1 MLIKSHPRPGTFS
14 FKLFD
19 FFISSRIYRGG
30 WSMFD
35 FSGKPFSFIKQIVL
49 LTSFM
54 VLLSS
59 LVLGNPVGIQ
69 QEVSIETAL
78 KEAYENYKDV
88 KDGKNADYIP
98 ELAKVPSELFGIA
111 VVTVEGAVYA
121 IGDTDYSFAI
131 ESVSKPFTLALV
143 MRELQNS
150 KVIEE
155 RIDVEPTGLPF
166 NSVLAVE
173 ILPARSVNPMV
184 NAGAIAAVSLVPAK
198 EGEDKFTKIIDF
210 YKELSASEL
219 SVIENIYL
227 SESDTDS
234 GNKALAFLLQKYGRI
249 YDDPLETVDVYT
261 RQCSVGITVKQLA
274 VMGATLAN
282 GGINPIS
289 GHVVMD
295 KEYIPKVLA
304 VMMMAGFYNESGYW
318 AYNVGLPSKTGVGGG
333 IVAVVPGIMAIA
345 AFSPR
350 LDEAGNS
357 VRAMMAIKYICE
369 KFDLNIFSVG
379 K

>member
-1 MLIKSHPRPGTFS
+1 MLETPKTRCLFVKPLLLFVS
-14 FKLFD
+14 FA
-19 FFISSRIYRGG
+19 
-30 WSMFD
+30 
-35 FSGKPFSFIKQIVL
+35 
-49 LTSFM
+49 

-59 LVLGNPVGIQ
+59 VVLGNPVGILQ
-69 QEVSIETAL
+69 DISIEAAIE
-78 KEAYENYKDV
+78 EAYENYKDL

-98 ELAKVPSELFGIA
+98 ELAKIPSELFGIA
-111 VVTVEGAVYA
+111 VVTMEGEVYA

-143 MRELQNS
+143 MRELQSS

-166 NSVLAVE
+166 NSALAVE

-198 EGEDKFTKIIDF
+198 DKEDKFTKILNF

-234 GNKALAFLLQKYGRI
+234 GNKALAFLLEKYGRI

-261 RQCSVGITVKQLA
+261 RQCSVGVTVKQLA
-274 VMGATLAN
+274 IMGATLAN
-282 GGINPIS
+282 GGINPVS
-289 GHVVMD
+289 GSVVINE
-295 KEYIPKVLA
+295 EYVPKILA

-357 VRAMMAIKYICE
+357 VRAMMAIQYICE
-369 KFDLNIFSVG
+369 KLDLNIFSAG
-379 K
+379 R